1 MIHPRILRQL
11 LAAASFCAAFAG
23 VRVAA
28 DTVDTKS
35 GAHLVGKITKID
47 AGTVYLHTDYAGDI
61 AIKQSEVASFTTD
74 APVAVRLAS
83 GTRLD
88 GRVLIATNGALQIAG
103 ADGTLT
109 TSVSRIAESWQAGQE
124 DPSVAALHRHW
135 SYEAS
140 VDVEGKT
147 GNHNALGTDAA
158 FRAVLKTPQDELQF
172 YTEYNRQVTDH
183 QKSADQFKAG
193 TDYAAHFSDR
203 NSWYVR
209 DEGGFDR
216 VMDIAFYDI
225 AAAGFGYDFIK
236 QPKHMLTGRAGLS
249 YRYDNYKNPAT
260 TDVNSL
266 GADFELN
273 HEWDFR
279 ISRIVNQLA
288 YVPAFENLSN
298 YVISHESFYEIPL
311 VNPAWK
317 LRLGVSNDYNSKPG
331 AGVKRL
337 DTTYFTR
344 LLLDWQ

>member
-1 MIHPRILRQL
+1 MNTPRIFRHIIIAVL
-11 LAAASFCAAFAG
+11 LGGSFAA
-23 VRVAA
+23 VRLSA
-28 DTVDTKS
+28 DTVETKN
-35 GAHLVGKITKID
+35 GAHLVGKITKIAD
-47 AGTVYLHTDYAGDI
+47 GTVYLQTDYAGDI
-61 AIKQSEVASFTTD
+61 AIKQSEVAGFATD
-74 APVAVRLAS
+74 TPVAVRLAS

-88 GRVLIATNGALQIAG
+88 GQVTPAPNGGLQIAG

-109 TSVSRIAESWQAGQE
+109 TDVGRVAASWEAGQD
-124 DPSVAALHRHW
+124 DPAMVALRRHW
-135 SYEAS
+135 TYEAS
-140 VDVEGKT
+140 VDVEGKS
-147 GNHNALGTDAA
+147 GNHDALGTDAS

-172 YTEYNRQVTDH
+172 YSEYNRQVTDH

-193 TDYAAHFSDR
+193 TDYAAHFSER

-216 VMDIAFYDI
+216 VKDIIFYDI

-236 QPKHMLTGRAGLS
+236 QPKHTLTGRAGLS

-273 HEWDFR
+273 HEWIFR
-279 ISRIVNQLA
+279 ISRLVNQLT
-288 YVPAFENLSN
+288 YVPAFENFNN
-298 YVISHESFYEIPL
+298 YVITHESFYEIPL
-311 VNPAWK
+311 ANPAWK
-317 LRLGVSNDYNSKPG
+317 LRLGFSNDYNSKPG
-331 AGVKRL
+331 PGVKKL